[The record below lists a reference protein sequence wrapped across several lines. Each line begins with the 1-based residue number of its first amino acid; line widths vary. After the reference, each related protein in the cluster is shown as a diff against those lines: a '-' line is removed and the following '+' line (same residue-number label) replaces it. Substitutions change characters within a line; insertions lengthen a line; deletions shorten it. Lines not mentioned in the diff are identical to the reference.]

1 MPAKPSQKWSAKIGG
16 ALSQPIV
23 VGKHVFVAAVDQH
36 RLLCLNRETGK
47 QIWDFVAGGR
57 IDSPPSWYRGLLVF
71 GSRDGRIY
79 CLEAET
85 GKLVW
90 RFRAAPADLWISAF
104 GQLESAWP
112 AYGSQIV
119 QNGKVYCCA
128 GRSMNLSSGVY
139 LYALDVKTGAV
150 LRATNLEAD
159 LKSHG
164 EVKNAVL
171 TDILVGDEKR
181 LHMRGYVVNT
191 DTLERAQEH
200 HWEDM
205 KKDPITVPYIKSYGG
220 FLDSSW
226 YTDRYLIYGKRPNV
240 GHLLVVDTAQ
250 AVLYGHQGYKDYSD
264 RGANMQAVAKVN
276 QKGCRV
282 FSRSTDLAKILTNQ
296 KSSRSYGF
304 ASREGDRWSTTVPFR
319 GLAMVAGEEKL
330 YMACVPDKYGKDEDP
345 WKYLEGRGGGVLAV
359 FSKESGKQLSELP
372 LESAPVFDG
381 MSAAYGS
388 LFVSCADGTVQCYG
402 N

>member
-1 MPAKPSQKWSAKIGG
+1 
-16 ALSQPIV
+16 
-23 VGKHVFVAAVDQH
+23 
-36 RLLCLNRETGK
+36 
-47 QIWDFVAGGR
+47 
-57 IDSPPSWYRGLLVF
+57 
-71 GSRDGRIY
+71 
-79 CLEAET
+79 
-85 GKLVW
+85 
-90 RFRAAPADLWISAF
+90 
-104 GQLESAWP
+104 
-112 AYGSQIV
+112 
-119 QNGKVYCCA
+119 
-128 GRSMNLSSGVY
+128 
-139 LYALDVKTGAV
+139 
-150 LRATNLEAD
+150 
-159 LKSHG
+159 
-164 EVKNAVL
+164 
-171 TDILVGDEKR
+171 
-181 LHMRGYVVNT
+181 
-191 DTLERAQEH
+191 
-200 HWEDM
+200 
-205 KKDPITVPYIKSYGG
+205 
-220 FLDSSW
+220 
-226 YTDRYLIYGKRPNV
+226 LIYGKRPNV

-388 LFVSCADGTVQCYG
+388 LFISCADGTVQCYG